1 MSVSTEFLVTALVVA
16 LVPGTGAIY
25 TVSTGLFVGRRASF
39 FAALGGTLGIVPHL
53 AAAILGLSA
62 LVHTGA
68 EVFRILKFA
77 GVAYLLYLAWG
88 MWRSATADP
97 DVITVRG
104 MNACSSAASMPS
116 STKWNDVPP
125 CIVMDGRGWWV
136 STGVTYAGSVA
147 NASVGTPRQAAASPT
162 PFCQC
167 DPPVPAKYRW

>member
-1 MSVSTEFLVTALVVA
+1 VSVSTEFLVTALVVA

-62 LVHTGA
+62 LVHTEA

-77 GVAYLLYLAWG
+77 GVAYLEVERCPTLHRDGWTWVVGEYRRHVCRL
-88 MWRSATADP
+88 
-97 DVITVRG
+97 RG
-104 MNACSSAASMPS
+104 KRQRRDAPA
-116 STKWNDVPP
+116 
-125 CIVMDGRGWWV
+125 GR
-136 STGVTYAGSVA
+136 SVA
-147 NASVGTPRQAAASPT
+147 P